1 MAEPLVRTISGDELR
16 TLLTVVRTAFTESPA
31 TDEQVDAIRPHI
43 ELDRCHASF
52 DEDGRMCGVARA
64 FGTAMTVPGGADV
77 PTGAVTTVGVLP
89 THIRRGHLTRLMRA
103 QLADVVDRGEPLA
116 ALIAAEYPIYG
127 RYGYGPATEAVGLRL
142 DSTIARWR
150 DEPAGS
156 VEIVD
161 NEAWAKLAAELYERV
176 RPEHAGHIVWSDWR
190 WRMAAGLDQTAW
202 GDEEKRRGAT
212 KVVWRD
218 ERGDV
223 QATTAY
229 TVDDNWDHNRP
240 AGRLQAELLVAATPR
255 AETELL
261 RFLASVDWATRVEV
275 WLRPVDEFAPLALVD
290 GRTARLDDRSDHIW
304 LRVLDVPAALSART
318 YRQAGSLVFEVDDPL
333 GLAGGRFRLEG
344 GPDGA
349 DCTPTSAEPD
359 LAVSA
364 SALGAAYLG
373 GAGWARL
380 DAAGWVD
387 ERRPGA
393 LADADRLFSTPR
405 APWCAMSF

>member
-1 MAEPLVRTISGDELR
+1 MAEPLVRSINGDELT
-16 TLLTVVRTAFTESPA
+16 TLLTVVRTAFTESPP
-31 TDEQVDAIRPHI
+31 TDQQVEAARAHV
-43 ELDRCHASF
+43 ELDRSHAAY

-64 FGTAMTVPGGADV
+64 FGTAMTVPGGAAV
-77 PTGAVTTVGVLP
+77 PTAAVTSVGVLP

-103 QLADVVDRGEPLA
+103 QLADAADRSEPLA

-176 RPEHAGHIVWSDWR
+176 RPGHAGHIVWADWR
-190 WRMAAGLDQTAW
+190 WRIAAGLDQTSW
-202 GDEEKRRGAT
+202 GDDDKRRDAT

-229 TVDDNWDHNRP
+229 TVDGNWDHNRP
-240 AGRLQAELLVAATPR
+240 AGRLQAELLVAASPR

-261 RFLASVDWATRVEV
+261 RFLASVDWAARVDV

-290 GRTARLDDRSDHIW
+290 GRAARLDDRSDHIW

-318 YRQAGSLVFEVDDPL
+318 YGRTGSLVLEVDDPL
-333 GLAGGRFRLEG
+333 GFAGGRFRLEA

-349 DCTPTSAEPD
+349 GCTPTSADPD

-373 GAGWARL
+373 GVGWARL
-380 DAAGWVD
+380 AAAGWVD
-387 ERRPGA
+387 ERRQGA
-393 LADADRLFSTPR
+393 IVDAGRLFSTAR